1 MSRFADRSPRG
12 WFLRTVAPVA
22 LVFGCAKPVPP
33 PPPDP
38 ALAHVGVWTGSGMAF
53 PEEQLC
59 LVFCPNK
66 RFFAADTTCDDTSH
80 EDFQRSWT
88 WSRSDDGM
96 LMVEREDGK
105 QLPIRFR
112 PIAPA
117 DALFDLVSYPSLPMA
132 RIDLLSPACL
142 P

>member
-1 MSRFADRSPRG
+1 
-12 WFLRTVAPVA
+12 
-22 LVFGCAKPVPP
+22 
-33 PPPDP
+33 
-38 ALAHVGVWTGSGMAF
+38 MAF

-80 EDFQRSWT
+80 EDFQRSWSWT
-88 WSRSDDGM
+88 RSDDGM
-96 LMVEREDGK
+96 LYVVREDGK
-105 QLPIRFR
+105 QMSIRFR
-112 PIAPA
+112 SLAPA

>member
-1 MSRFADRSPRG
+1 
-12 WFLRTVAPVA
+12 
-22 LVFGCAKPVPP
+22 
-33 PPPDP
+33 
-38 ALAHVGVWTGSGMAF
+38 MAF

-88 WSRSDDGM
+88 WRRTADGM
-96 LMVEREDGK
+96 LLVEREDGK

-112 PIAPA
+112 PSSPA
-117 DALFDLVSYPSLPMA
+117 DALFDLVSYPNLPMA
-132 RIDLLSPACL
+132 RIDLLSPTCL